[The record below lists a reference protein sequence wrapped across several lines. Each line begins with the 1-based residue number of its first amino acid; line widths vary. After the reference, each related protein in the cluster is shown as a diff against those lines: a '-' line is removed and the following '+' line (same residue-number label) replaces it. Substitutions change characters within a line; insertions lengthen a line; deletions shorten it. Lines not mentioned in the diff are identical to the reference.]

1 MIMMNCKVYIM
12 KQVRCL
18 CVRVMVGLVM
28 GAGILTT
35 QAAPDYLN
43 VQGYLLNAEGNPEHG
58 TFEMTLNL
66 QDLEERTLCSS
77 EAVVVIPN
85 IENGYFSEEV
95 PVDDEFIRRVQP
107 GVTKIQIHIESSES
121 DSGEKKLIDLY
132 QEVTSV
138 PFALNAGQAVRAND
152 LVVTHSLTATSG
164 ATTVMGAVKI
174 NHSVISR
181 DSVSLD
187 TLKVGDIKLQ
197 ELSGTESRPCLMSAT
212 SLTTK
217 AQFDYECLVQG
228 DVAVMSFKRISWS
241 ISTISVSSDSMLLFH
256 HQIDTFWQDHYVE
269 VKHRDT
275 ATSYKVYPNLPNAG
289 FLIPLPAD
297 SFATL
302 KDDYSDIDFQIYS
315 NIYLIAF
322 EGSGAVKAN
331 EL

>member
-1 MIMMNCKVYIM
+1 M
-12 KQVRCL
+12 KQVKSL

-43 VQGYLLNAEGNPEHG
+43 VQGYLLNAEENPEHG

-77 EAVVVIPN
+77 EAVLVIPN
-85 IENGYFSEEV
+85 IENGYFSEEIS
-95 PVDDEFIRRVQP
+95 VDDEFIRRVQP

-121 DSGEKKLIDLY
+121 DSGEKKQIDLY

-164 ATTVMGAVKI
+164 TTTVMGAVKI

-181 DSVSLD
+181 ESVSLD

-197 ELSGTESRPCLMSAT
+197 ELSGTESRPCLMSAP
-212 SLTTK
+212 SLTAKT
-217 AQFDYECLVQG
+217 QFDHECLVQG
-228 DVAVMSFKRISWS
+228 DVAVMSFKRISDC
-241 ISTISVSSDSMLLFH
+241 SSSRIEMDTDSMLLLH
-256 HQIDTFWQDHYVE
+256 NQIDTYWQDQFVE

-275 ATSYKVYPNLPNAG
+275 VTSYKVYPNLPNAG
-289 FLIPLPAD
+289 FLVPVPAG

-302 KDDYSDIDFQIYS
+302 KDDYMDINLNIYS
-315 NIYLIAF
+315 NIYLITF
-322 EGSGAVKAN
+322 EGSGTVKAN